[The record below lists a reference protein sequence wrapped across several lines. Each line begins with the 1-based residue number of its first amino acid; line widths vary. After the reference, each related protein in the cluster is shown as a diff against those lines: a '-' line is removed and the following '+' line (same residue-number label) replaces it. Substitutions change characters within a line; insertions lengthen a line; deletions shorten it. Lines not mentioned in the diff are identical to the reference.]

1 MGLLWFLSLPSFAYR
16 SRINDDDIISII
28 IVNIYCLFCYMAST
42 VSTSLVFSS
51 VFTTLWDKYL
61 YNRLGNSGLVRLS
74 NWPEGTELVSDGVV
88 IQSHWI
94 LRKSL
99 CFWPLYSTASFDCN
113 REWNITGVN
122 KAWLED
128 DNDDHHW
135 QQEEW
140 HHPSCHYWVLAWI
153 KCCANQPFYL
163 HYLELTA
170 ILWVFFSFL
179 QLRNWDTERLN
190 GIVYIHSPPVD
201 SVPTVYQSL

>member
-16 SRINDDDIISII
+16 SRINDDDIIIIIII

-135 QQEEW
+135 QQE
-140 HHPSCHYWVLAWI
+140 
-153 KCCANQPFYL
+153 
-163 HYLELTA
+163 
-170 ILWVFFSFL
+170 
-179 QLRNWDTERLN
+179 
-190 GIVYIHSPPVD
+190 
-201 SVPTVYQSL
+201 